1 MTNQRPVWSLSAN
14 KRPQHDN
21 DQPIRGRHGLTD
33 VTALGVGE
41 REERPLGVVGDW

>member
-1 MTNQRPVWSLSAN
+1 MNS
-14 KRPQHDN
+14 K
-21 DQPIRGRHGLTD
+21 PIRGQHVLTD